1 MLHRINV
8 FLGGNRQENDSW
20 LLPLIH
26 LNLMLFSF
34 SFWMQQ
40 PLLSVKFEQLNGTEV
55 EFGTL
60 QSATAVSAL
69 LGSAAMGRVIDT
81 LGNRQGLIL
90 AQLASATCILNLALA
105 TNVQAM
111 FLSVLPAFFQH
122 GMLASQAFVGSV
134 SENKSLAFGR
144 LALSYGVGMSLGSP
158 LGSVL
163 ASRVGMEFALWCAF
177 AVALGAV
184 GMDLI
189 LLPSTV
195 TGQVAIAAEPRANL
209 GLVNQLA
216 AIYHVATSSPEMG
229 YLLTMLFVGS
239 VGPQAFRAML
249 PVVFVEQGYGELKD
263 LGFFMSYTAVLMLIS
278 NVFVV
283 GPVVNRMGESYS
295 LLVALLVASG
305 SFFTASFWPQWVYVL
320 QVPQTIAFSFFYTV
334 SSGLMSRTAKVEDQG
349 TVNALGH
356 ATRSFNQVVAPI
368 LGGYVMRRFGFA
380 GVRLLAAGSLLCSAG
395 VGLLYI
401 QHHKQ
406 RVKLE

>member
-1 MLHRINV
+1 MHRLNV
-8 FLGGNRQENDSW
+8 FLGGGGGGSHGW

-26 LNLMLFSF
+26 LNLLLFSF

-40 PLLSVKFEQLNGTEV
+40 PLLLVKFNQLNGTEV

-105 TNVQAM
+105 TSVPAM
-111 FLSVLPAFFQH
+111 FLSVVPAFFQH
-122 GMLASQAFVGSV
+122 GMLASQAFVGAV

-163 ASRVGMEFALWCAF
+163 ASKMGMEFALWCAF
-177 AVALGAV
+177 AVALSAV
-184 GMDLI
+184 GVDLV
-189 LLPSTV
+189 LLPSAV
-195 TGQVAIAAEPRANL
+195 ATGRVAAEPRPDL
-209 GLVNQLA
+209 GLVDQLK
-216 AIYHVATSSPEMG
+216 AIYHVATSSAEMG
-229 YLLTMLFVGS
+229 HLLAMLFVGS

-249 PVVFVEQGYGELKD
+249 PVVFVEQGYGEMKD

-278 NVFVV
+278 NVLVV
-283 GPVVNRMGESYS
+283 GPVVSRVGESYS
-295 LLVALLVASG
+295 LLAALLVASG
-305 SFFTASFWPQWVYVL
+305 SFVAASRWPHWVYVL
-320 QVPQTIAFSFFYTV
+320 QAPQTIAFSFFYTV
-334 SSGLMSRTAKVEDQG
+334 SSGLMSGTAKAEDQG

-356 ATRSFNQVVAPI
+356 ATRSFTQVVGPV
-368 LGGYVMRRFGFA
+368 LGAYVMRRFGFA

-395 VGLLYI
+395 VALLYI
-401 QHHKQ
+401 QHRSR
-406 RVKLE
+406 RVKVE